1 VSQAKALG
9 YTSLVA
15 LLLGGAAVL
24 TMQHAFDARDVTE
37 VSTLADAIALAKR
50 QRVSL
55 TPFTSLDV
63 AAAAW
68 SHAGIMPWCPETQ
81 ITRLCVPSAMACA
94 VQTAVQQEFAKRIDG
109 SRDDGKPP

>member
-24 TMQHAFDARDVTE
+24 TMQHVFDARDVTE
-37 VSTLADAIALAKR
+37 VSSLADAIALAKR

-55 TPFTSLDV
+55 TLFTSLDV

-68 SHAGIMPWCPETQ
+68 SQARIMPGCQ
-81 ITRLCVPSAMACA
+81 QALIVRLCVPSAIGLCGADSSAAGIC
-94 VQTAVQQEFAKRIDG
+94 
-109 SRDDGKPP
+109 